1 MPRYPLTSLTD
12 HRVAPY
18 AHLNQTNLTR
28 GSKLFVAE
36 GEKVVQRLI
45 ASNYITDSILA
56 EEEWAERLEP
66 LVPAETPIYVAPR
79 ELLTELVGFGFHR
92 GVLACGR
99 RQRPRELSEI
109 LSSHD
114 RPALVLVCPAI
125 QDPTNLG
132 SILRT
137 AAAMGANAV
146 LLGGECADPFSRRVL
161 RVSMGSA
168 FFLPVRESP
177 DLIGDVVA
185 LQQEHGFDVLA
196 TVLDSHATPLAEVHR
211 PKRLALV
218 LGNEGHG
225 LDERWRQLC
234 PRQITLPMRADIDS
248 LNVAIAAAVFL
259 YHFAHVAPERPVQ

>member
-1 MPRYPLTSLTD
+1 MPRHHLTSLTD
-12 HRVAPY
+12 PRVAPY

-28 GSKLFVAE
+28 GSRLFVAE

-45 ASNYITDSILA
+45 ASDFVTDSILA

-66 LVPAETPIYVAPR
+66 LVLAETPIYVAPR

-99 RQRPRELSEI
+99 RQPLRELPEI
-109 LSSHD
+109 IPPEQQ
-114 RPALVLVCPAI
+114 RALVLVCPAI

-132 SILRT
+132 SILRS
-137 AAAMGANAV
+137 AAAMGVSAV

-177 DLIGDVVA
+177 DLSGDVVA
-185 LQQEHGFDVLA
+185 LQNEHGFEVLA
-196 TVLDSHATPLAEVHR
+196 TVLDPAVTPLTEVHR
-211 PKRLALV
+211 PTRLALV
-218 LGNEGHG
+218 LGSEGHG
-225 LDERWRQLC
+225 LDDRWRQLC
-234 PRQITLPMRADIDS
+234 PQQITLPMQAGIDS

-259 YHFAHVAPERPVQ
+259 YHFAYVAPARTVS

>member
-1 MPRYPLTSLTD
+1 MPRTPLTSLAD
-12 HRVAPY
+12 PRVAEY

-45 ASNYITDSILA
+45 ASNFFTDSILA
-56 EEEWAERLEP
+56 EPEWAERLEP
-66 LVPAETPIYVAPR
+66 LVPVETPIYVAER
-79 ELLTELVGFGFHR
+79 DLLTELVGFGFHR

-99 RQRPRELSEI
+99 RKPPPELVEI
-109 LSSHD
+109 LPQQD
-114 RPALVLVCPAI
+114 QPALVLVCPAI

-137 AAAMGANAV
+137 AAAMGVSAM
-146 LLGGECADPFSRRVL
+146 LLGDECADPFSRRVL

-177 DLIGDVVA
+177 DLMAEVVA
-185 LQQEHGFDVLA
+185 LQQEHGFEVLA
-196 TVLDSHATPLAEVHR
+196 TVLDPQATPLTEVSR
-211 PKRLALV
+211 PARLALV
-218 LGNEGHG
+218 LGSEGHG

-234 PRQITLPMRADIDS
+234 PQQITLPMQAGIDS
-248 LNVAIAAAVFL
+248 LNVAVAAAVFL
-259 YHFAHVAPERPVQ
+259 YHVAYVAPKRTVT

>member
-1 MPRYPLTSLTD
+1 MPRIPLFSID
-12 HRVAPY
+12 DPRVATY

-28 GSKLFVAE
+28 GSQLFVAE

-45 ASNYITDSILA
+45 ASEFVTDSILA

-66 LVPAETPIYVAPR
+66 LVPAETPIYIAPR
-79 ELLTELVGFGFHR
+79 KLLTELVGFGFHR

-99 RQRPRELSEI
+99 RKPPRKLDEI
-109 LSSHD
+109 LPSKD
-114 RPALVLVCPAI
+114 QPALVLVCPAI

-132 SILRT
+132 GILRSS
-137 AAAMGANAV
+137 AALGVNAV

-185 LQQEHGFDVLA
+185 LQNEHDFEVLA
-196 TVLDSHATPLAEVHR
+196 TVLDPNAMPLAETNR
-211 PKRLALV
+211 PRRLALV
-218 LGNEGHG
+218 LGSEGHG

-234 PRQITLPMRADIDS
+234 PQQITLPMHAGIDS

-259 YHFAHVAPERPVQ
+259 YHFAHVAPERGVS